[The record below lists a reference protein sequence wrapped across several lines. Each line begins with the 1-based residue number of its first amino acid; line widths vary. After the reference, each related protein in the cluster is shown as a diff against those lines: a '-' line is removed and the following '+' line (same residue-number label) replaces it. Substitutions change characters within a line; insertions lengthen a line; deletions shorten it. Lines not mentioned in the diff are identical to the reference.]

1 MIWLFCIAAIILDQG
16 TKHLA
21 VRYLKNASPVVLIE
35 NHIELRYLE
44 NRGAAFGILQGN
56 KTFFVVVTVVVCIV
70 LLVYYFKQGSH
81 LHHLV
86 RWSIVLIVAGAI
98 GNLIDRV
105 RQSYVVDF
113 ISLKFGGLYDF
124 PIFNLADICVTVG
137 CSLLIVYILFIESK
151 YEA

>member
-35 NHIELRYLE
+35 TIELRYLE

-105 RQSYVVDF
+105 QQSYVVDF
-113 ISLKFGGLYDF
+113 ISLKFGRLYIF
-124 PIFNLADICVTVG
+124 PYLFGGYLRHRR